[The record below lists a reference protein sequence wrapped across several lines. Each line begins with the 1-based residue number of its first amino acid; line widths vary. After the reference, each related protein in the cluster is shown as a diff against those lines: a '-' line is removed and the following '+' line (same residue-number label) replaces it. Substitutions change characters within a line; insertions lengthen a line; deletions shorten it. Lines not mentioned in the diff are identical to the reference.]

1 MDQKEMLKQMVAFNQ
16 TNFNNAYSALVLL
29 QEQFEQVAKTVLDQ
43 ANWLPAEG
51 RNAIENYV
59 ESFKT
64 GRDNFKKYVD
74 ESYQKVEKYFED

>member
-1 MDQKEMLKQMVAFNQ
+1 MDQKEMLKQMVTFNQ
-16 TNFNNAYSALVLL
+16 TTFNNTFSALTLL
-29 QEQFEQVAKTVLDQ
+29 QEQFEQVAKTVLEQ

-51 RNAIENYV
+51 RHAIENYV

-74 ESYQKVEKYFED
+74 ESYQNVEKYFAD